1 MSLVNRNDIY
11 FKGVAPFEIKA
22 SYGELD
28 GFSPINT
35 DYSHVHNECEIY
47 INVTG
52 KVSFMVE
59 NRIYPVFPGSIVIT
73 RPYEYHHCI
82 CHTNDLHKHFC
93 IWFSSEKNEEFF
105 DMFFKRELGADNLM
119 ILPADRHKSLFSLCH
134 DLMNKS
140 NTEFAKLYHF
150 IRLIEYL
157 NYAETPDLNVN
168 MYPHDVYDVLDYINS
183 NFTEQISICD
193 LAKNAHVSLS
203 TLERHFFDALR
214 MTPSSY
220 LKNKRLSN
228 AAEMLYNGS
237 SVTDACYKSGFSDQS
252 KFITLFK
259 QNYGFTPLQYKKKV
273 IGDKSNSG

>member
-1 MSLVNRNDIY
+1 MGHINKNDIQCQ
-11 FKGVAPFEIKA
+11 GLAPFEIKA
-22 SYGELD
+22 SYGELE
-28 GFSPINT
+28 GFSPVNT

-47 INVTG
+47 INMTG

-59 NRIYPVFPGSIVIT
+59 NRIYPVFPGSIVVT
-73 RPYEYHHCI
+73 RPFEYHHCI
-82 CHTNDLHKHFC
+82 CHTNDIHKHFC
-93 IWFSSEKNEEFF
+93 IWFSSQNNESIL
-105 DMFFKRELGADNLM
+105 DMFFKRELGENNLLILSADKH
-119 ILPADRHKSLFSLCH
+119 AGLFSLCH
-134 DLMNKS
+134 DLINKS
-140 NTEFAKLYHF
+140 NTEFSKLYHF
-150 IRLIEYL
+150 VKLVDYL
-157 NYAETPDLNVN
+157 NSAETSDLRAN
-168 MYPHDVYDVLDYINS
+168 MYAHDVYDVLDYINS
-183 NFTEQISICD
+183 NFTQQISISD
-193 LAKNAHVSLS
+193 LAKDVHVSLS

-273 IGDKSNSG
+273 IRDKNTFK